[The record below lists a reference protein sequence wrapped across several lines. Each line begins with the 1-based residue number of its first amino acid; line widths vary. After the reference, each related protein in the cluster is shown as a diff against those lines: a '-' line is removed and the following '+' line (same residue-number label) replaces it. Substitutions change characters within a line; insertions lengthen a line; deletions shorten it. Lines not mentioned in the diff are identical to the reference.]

1 MAYDIRLVK
10 LVNGEMIIG
19 KYKDDDQG
27 KRLEDVA
34 VLQTVPTQQGVQMM
48 LLPFGY
54 PFDNEIDAVIAYAHV
69 MYEYKKF
76 PEELKTKYLEAASN
90 LTLTAPA
97 GGLGGLGG
105 LGGAKGAPKGGVAD
119 LSRLLKK

>member
-19 KYKDDDQG
+19 KYVEKDGQASLQDA
-27 KRLEDVA
+27 A

-54 PFDNEIDAVIAYAHV
+54 PFDNEIDAEIDYKHVIYR
-69 MYEYKKF
+69 YKKI
-76 PEELKTKYLEAASN
+76 PADLEKKYLEAASG
-90 LTLTAPA
+90 LAMA
-97 GGLGGLGG
+97 GAGDLSSLQNMT
-105 LGGAKGAPKGGVAD
+105 GGATQG
-119 LSRLLKK
+119 LSEFAEMLKR